1 MRRVAAAVARIDRLP
16 LGICK
21 RGTGKA
27 PVALGGGKPMRFNGV
42 WLVKGGSGRTPP
54 TQAAK
59 VRRLILC
66 MLSLLA
72 LWIGGTVVAAYLAPY
87 LSNL

>member
-1 MRRVAAAVARIDRLP
+1 MARIDRLP

-42 WLVKGGSGRTPP
+42 WLVKGGSGGTHP

-66 MLSLLA
+66 TLSLLV
-72 LWIGGTVVAAYLAPY
+72 LWIGGTVVAAYLTRY
-87 LSNL
+87 LCSL